1 MRWMLTV
8 AFALAACGHNNG
20 LPPSSDYA
28 AKCATPRHGTDPAT
42 GQAYPDKQGSVS
54 DEKTWLRSWTDELY
68 LWYREVPN
76 NLNPDS
82 YPTPIDYFKVLKTTA
97 TTASGA
103 PKDKFHFT
111 YDTAQWEALSQSG
124 VSAGYGVQWD
134 LVARSPPRKV
144 VAAFTEPNS
153 PATSPSVNIAR
164 GAQVLTVDTVDVTNG
179 PPAPLNAGLFP
190 ATAGET
196 HTFSIMDLGATTAR
210 NVTMVSANITETPVQ
225 NIRTPAQLNVSG
237 VGYMLFNSHIATAE
251 KELIDAFNQLKSAGI
266 GQAGTDLVLDL
277 RYNGG
282 GYLLMASEVAYMIAG
297 PGPTTGKIF
306 EQIKWNDKY
315 PDRDPVANQP
325 LTPTPFV
332 SQTLGF
338 TSNVTAGQPLP
349 HLDLPRVFILS
360 GPSTCSASESI
371 INSLRG
377 VDVQVILVGSTTCG
391 KPYGFYPQ
399 DNCGTTYFS
408 IEFQGVNNKGFG
420 DYSDGFVP
428 AGTVGAAVP
437 GCQVAD
443 DLSHA
448 LGDPNEGRLAAAL
461 QYRGNGTCPPA
472 SFAMFRG
479 AESVADGFLVR
490 SPWRENRI
498 YRR

>member
-1 MRWMLTV
+1 MRWILTV
-8 AFALAACGHNNG
+8 AIAVAACGHNNG
-20 LPPSSDYA
+20 LPPSADYA
-28 AKCATPRHGTDPAT
+28 AKCATPRSGTDPAT
-42 GQAYPDKQGSVS
+42 GQAYPDRPGSVN

-68 LWYREVPN
+68 LWYREVPT
-76 NLNPDS
+76 NLDPAN
-82 YPTPIDYFKVLKTTA
+82 YATPVDYFNVLRTPL

-103 PKDKFHFT
+103 PKDKFHFI
-111 YDTAQWEALSQSG
+111 YDTAAWEALSQSG
-124 VSAGYGVQWD
+124 VSAGYGVQWA
-134 LVARSPPRKV
+134 LIARAPPRKV
-144 VAAFTEPNS
+144 VAAFTEPGS
-153 PATSPSVNIAR
+153 PAATASILR
-164 GAQVLTVDTVDVTNG
+164 GAQVLTVDGTDVTSG
-179 PPAPLNAGLFP
+179 PPGPLNAGLFP
-190 ATAGET
+190 ATAGEM
-196 HTFSIMDLGATTAR
+196 HTLSIMDVGASTAR
-210 NVTMVSANITETPVQ
+210 TVSLTSVAITETPVQ
-225 NIRTPAQLNVSG
+225 HVGTPASG
-237 VGYMLFNSHIATAE
+237 VGYILFNSHIATAE
-251 KELIDAFNQLKSAGI
+251 KELIAAFNQLKGV
-266 GQAGTDLVLDL
+266 TDLVLDV

-282 GYLLMASEVAYMIAG
+282 GYLYMASEVAYMIAG
-297 PGPTTGKIF
+297 PGPTNSKVF

-325 LTPTPFV
+325 LTPTPFI
-332 SQTLGF
+332 SQTVGF
-338 TSNVTAGQPLP
+338 TSDVTAGHALP

-360 GPSTCSASESI
+360 GPGTCSASESI

-408 IEFQGVNNKGFG
+408 IEFQGVNAKGFG

-428 AGTVGAAVP
+428 GGTAGAAVP

-443 DLSHA
+443 DFSHA
-448 LGDPNEGRLAAAL
+448 LGDPAEGRLAAAL
-461 QYRGNGTCPPA
+461 QYRANGTCPPA

-479 AESVADGFLVR
+479 EATAASDGVLVR